1 MKTMIKV
8 LSFGIAANA
17 VQLYSDLDSVPEILK
32 QELDALDADDLADA
46 LAAYL
51 PMRFA

>member
-1 MKTMIKV
+1 MNTIIKV

-17 VQLYSDLDSVPEILK
+17 VQLYSDLDSMPEILK
-32 QELDALDADDLADA
+32 HELDALDADTLADA

-51 PMRFA
+51 PMREA